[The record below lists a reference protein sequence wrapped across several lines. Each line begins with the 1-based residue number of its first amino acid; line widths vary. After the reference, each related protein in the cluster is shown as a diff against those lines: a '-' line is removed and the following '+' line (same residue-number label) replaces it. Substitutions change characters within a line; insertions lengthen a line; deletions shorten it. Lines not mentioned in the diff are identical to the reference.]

1 MRESNMEALR
11 ILAMSMIVCGHFI
24 THGIKLLK
32 ANQALYFCLEPWMIC
47 GVNLFFLISGWF
59 GIRLSLRSLVRLVS
73 TTAFFIAVSLLI
85 LFLCGADFPKGA
97 LTDLIFFP
105 VSRGRYWFIM
115 VYMALMIVAP
125 LLNEGIRHLPL
136 RSLSFLVLTLFLF
149 NCYGCWYGN
158 NYVSFNGYTI
168 MQAIFLYILAAW
180 LRLISGRTER
190 VPRLVWLASFVGL
203 TALDCVIGYFTRF
216 SELFD
221 YNAPLV
227 VLASVSLFLYFS
239 RISFRNGVV
248 NAIATASFG
257 CYLLQDGY
265 AGRQLLY
272 PAIHRLY
279 LYLFDTYAT
288 PAAVTLIVLAI
299 VASVSAIWIASILLT
314 PIATRLY
321 SLIERLLVRFGY

>member
-1 MRESNMEALR
+1 
-11 ILAMSMIVCGHFI
+11 
-24 THGIKLLK
+24 
-32 ANQALYFCLEPWMIC
+32 
-47 GVNLFFLISGWF
+47 
-59 GIRLSLRSLVRLVS
+59 
-73 TTAFFIAVSLLI
+73 
-85 LFLCGADFPKGA
+85 
-97 LTDLIFFP
+97 
-105 VSRGRYWFIM
+105 M

-272 PAIHRLY
+272 PAIRRLY
-279 LYLFDTYAT
+279 LFLFDTYAS
-288 PAAVTLIVLAI
+288 PAAVTLITLAI
-299 VASVSAIWIASILLT
+299 VASVSVIWIASILLT

>member
-1 MRESNMEALR
+1 MEALR

-85 LFLCGADFPKGA
+85 LFLFGADFPKGA

-190 VPRLVWLASFVGL
+190 VPRIVWLASFVGL

-272 PAIHRLY
+272 PAIRRLY

-299 VASVSAIWIASILLT
+299 IASVLAIWIASILLT

-321 SLIERLLVRFGY
+321 SLIERLLVRFGN